1 MRTNKRWLAILLS
14 VMMVVSVLPL
24 NLLAA
29 EEVSVEALPQVEE
42 GPVNLSLLPLKEV
55 YVEADLSCYFF
66 EELAAVTPAM
76 LLAEY
81 DIPESAKVVW
91 RLAHYGGD
99 YTVINADE
107 PLGLNDYLGY
117 HSRTFEMI
125 VGTAEQ
131 LDAANV
137 RYIIDVTLPYFTDW
151 FRASAQTADADRT
164 EIDVLGLEGGNGTTW
179 DDNGDP
185 HFYYLMRFVL
195 DGMKYS
201 DIGHMYVKLE
211 LGEDYQDKGV
221 SFRFYEGRYFDL
233 ETLEAAAPVEITD
246 QLYGTS
252 ATGYQIQF
260 DERTQFVTA
269 VVQRGETE
277 SVILFGLYIEPQGI
291 LSGHSHLYGY
301 NRNGVW
307 VDCTAG
313 YYSLGY
319 DLVYTVDAGFLA
331 DDVYNFNLV
340 LFGPNL
346 NYKDYG
352 TCGIDLVDSAYVG
365 SYTSKTEAEDDGAE
379 NIKAELFS
387 SAEEGF
393 GYRADFS
400 KGVAFTVFDVE
411 GGIWHYT
418 VKANEYQGDGMLNEG
433 GPMEADTFFQA
444 NGADDE
450 EGNYLP
456 SYLVSHESD
465 GYYYN
470 GYHTVF
476 LLDNNGDPI
485 EEESVIKPTFY
496 SGSRVKV
503 YRGENG
509 TGGKVQKSG
518 HSKIDFHSGEPL
530 SYSAASED
538 GTHLKN
544 YWVTFLTRQS
554 GAKLFVNAA
563 TNSVHRDEE
572 SDLPIRTVFLNDYY
586 GNKHDVMFANIGDVP
601 LEGLTV
607 TLTDAVNIQLDPYWT
622 IGDAGTLAPFTTTES
637 IQIGTEGET
646 SNFGE
651 LPNIGK
657 IRLIPT
663 GNDGEISGTLT
674 ISSANGGSE
683 TIKLTGIAGLPHII
697 TDNVEDG
704 VKYVPYSSL
713 LQTDNLYDDDLVQ
726 FVVTDG
732 ELPNGVEIKP
742 NGEIYGVPTESGTFT
757 FTVKAVCGGN
767 IESAEGAEY
776 TMTIAENTNLNVLE
790 STDSGYDVT
799 EFVGVEQ
806 DEAGEFLLEK
816 AQEEVFWTDGS
827 YGYFLD
833 FWLDGEKLV
842 EGEDYESEEGSTKIT
857 IYAQTFKNAGKGTH
871 TIAAEFREGD
881 PVDGTLKR
889 AAQNYT
895 LNSVGKNNNT
905 SIAPSNPTES
915 EKPVEPGEPEV
926 TPPTGDQDFVDVYVS
941 DWFYGDV
948 NWAAEQQLMVGIADR
963 IFAPYEQISLA
974 MVVTTLARMSE
985 EDLAP
990 YADLQYEDILPDE
1003 WYSDAAAWAKY
1014 NELLGTEPF
1023 TAMPPLARGRLAVV
1037 LVNYL
1042 AYKGIDTTVPFD
1054 AVTFADADQMS
1065 REELDAFKVL
1075 YHFGIFN
1082 GVGNNCMNPAGATT
1096 RAELA
1101 ALLHRLSVFVER
1113 F

>member
-1 MRTNKRWLAILLS
+1 MRTSKRWLAVLLS
-14 VMMVVSVLPL
+14 VMMLISVLPL
-24 NLLAA
+24 NAFA
-29 EEVSVEALPQVEE
+29 GDENSVEELPIVVEGE
-42 GPVNLSLLPLKEV
+42 VNKSLLPLKEV
-55 YVEADLSCYFF
+55 YVNVDLVGYLKS
-66 EELAAVTPAM
+66 ELAAVSPKV
-76 LLAEY
+76 LLANQNVS
-81 DIPESAKVVW
+81 DSAEIVW
-91 RLAHYGGD
+91 RAWNDEVYTIGD
-99 YTVINADE
+99 MNTPIDLSAYYDRYSVT
-107 PLGLNDYLGY
+107 L
-117 HSRTFEMI
+117 EMI
-125 VGTAEQ
+125 VGEADQ
-131 LDAANV
+131 LNKENV
-137 RYIIDVTLPYFTDW
+137 RYRMYITLPKDSEWFQASAETAEDPRTTIDVYDCWTSIYEDDVRSNRLYVGVDGRDW
-151 FRASAQTADADRT
+151 NWNQPAYVTFAFN
-164 EIDVLGLEGGNGTTW
+164 EDV
-179 DDNGDP
+179 
-185 HFYYLMRFVL
+185 
-195 DGMKYS
+195 DGS
-201 DIGHMYVKLE
+201 DLTVK
-211 LGEDYQDKGV
+211 V
-221 SFRFYEGRYFDL
+221 YEGYYTDL
-233 ETLEAAAPVEITD
+233 EALTTAQAVEITE
-246 QLYGTS
+246 QIWGS
-252 ATGYQIQF
+252 GATGYYL
-260 DERTQFVTA
+260 DDASGDYETVTFVFT
-269 VVQRGETE
+269 RGATGAQEVLPFEIRMSEE
-277 SVILFGLYIEPQGI
+277 SIW
-291 LSGHSHLYGY
+291 LSESDRYVEEYGY
-301 NRNGVW
+301 RNYIVNSRDYDDRNYDIIFELREGFAADGEYYFNLEMDDPDPNADQGECGINL
-307 VDCTAG
+307 VDCAFVG
-313 YYSLGY
+313 N
-319 DLVYTVDAGFLA
+319 YTTKEEAIA
-331 DDVYNFNLV
+331 EN
-340 LFGPNL
+340 
-346 NYKDYG
+346 
-352 TCGIDLVDSAYVG
+352 
-365 SYTSKTEAEDDGAE
+365 AED
-379 NIKAELFS
+379 IKAQLFS
-387 SAEEGF
+387 EASEDGGYKADYSEG
-393 GYRADFS
+393 
-400 KGVAFTVFDVE
+400 VTFTVFDTAGGVWYSSVKTIAYQVE
-411 GGIWHYT
+411 DELPDEPDPLSSDTYFRMEGAYTADGGYLDRY
-418 VKANEYQGDGMLNEG
+418 VMPYD
-433 GPMEADTFFQA
+433 AD
-444 NGADDE
+444 
-450 EGNYLP
+450 
-456 SYLVSHESD
+456 S
-465 GYYYN
+465 YYYN
-470 GYHTVF
+470 GYQTVF
-476 LLDNNGDPI
+476 LLDDDSAVAENM
-485 EEESVIKPTFY
+485 VIKPTFY
-496 SGSRVKV
+496 SGSKV
-503 YRGENG
+503 NVYNSHDGASGQLQES
-509 TGGKVQKSG
+509 GKSQLTFK
-518 HSKIDFHSGEPL
+518 HGEPIQ
-530 SYSAASED
+530 YSAAAEN

-544 YWVTFLTRQS
+544 YWVTFLTQQS

-563 TNSVHRDEE
+563 TNSAHRDEE
-572 SDLPIRTVFLNDYY
+572 TNLPVREVFLDDMH
-586 GNKHDVMFANIGDVP
+586 GNKHDVFFANVGDTA

-607 TLTDAVNIQLDPYWT
+607 TLTDAVNVQLDPYWT
-622 IGDAGTLAPFTTTES
+622 ITDVTTLDAFTTTS
-637 IQIGTEGET
+637 PKQFGTNG
-646 SNFGE
+646 NWANYGE
-651 LPNIGK
+651 LPNVAK

-663 GNDGEISGTLT
+663 DTFGVISGTLT
-674 ISSANGGSE
+674 ISSTNGGSE
-683 TIKLTGIAGLPHII
+683 TIKLTGLSGIPQIVT
-697 TDNVEDG
+697 TDIVDG

-713 LQTDNLYDDDLVQ
+713 LQTNNMYGDNLLQ
-726 FVVTDG
+726 FEITDG

-742 NGEIYGVPTESGTFT
+742 NGEIYGVPTEAGEFT
-757 FTVKAVCGGN
+757 FTVKAIYN
-767 IESAEGAEY
+767 NDESMSDEAEF
-776 TMTIAENTNLNVLE
+776 TLVIADNTNLNVLE
-790 STDSGYDVT
+790 STDRGYDVT

-806 DEAGEFLLEK
+806 DEAGEFILEK